1 MRSNQSQLTQSQLS
15 QAQSNVV
22 ENNVVEHNVVEHIQK
37 TAKRIVNG
45 WVLTILAGF
54 IALRLASYLGV
65 YGCLGLILLL
75 VPAYA
80 LYKGCQPWIRYIFRG
95 E

>member
-1 MRSNQSQLTQSQLS
+1 MQPNQSQLPQCQLS
-15 QAQSNVV
+15 QSQSNAAK
-22 ENNVVEHNVVEHIQK
+22 NNVAENIQK

-45 WVLTILAGF
+45 WGLTILAGF

-80 LYKGCQPWIRYIFRG
+80 LYKGCEPWIRYIFRG